1 MRAYLNEGDFI
12 RIQHSVEVRSRDVEN
27 LRRLLCGEQ
36 GIIRNQRDSL
46 TVLKVLKDFP
56 QYRIDLYRDILSN
69 AIRPNELKR
78 LGWLSVSKECA
89 QYVVDILCTF

>member
-1 MRAYLNEGDFI
+1 MIAMIPPKSSPLNNFRGA
-12 RIQHSVEVRSRDVEN
+12 
-27 LRRLLCGEQ
+27 
-36 GIIRNQRDSL
+36 
-46 TVLKVLKDFP
+46 LKVLKDFP
-56 QYRIDLYRDILSN
+56 QYRVDLYRDILSN